1 MGATL
6 FDSYTNVIRVL
17 AMDGDPPVMA
27 EVTKAI
33 TTLNIVSLQL
43 RQMIQTQQRILPLP
57 PVTTMT
63 VVDATDTDSVEGPM
77 VGAVL
82 DSLGR

>member
-6 FDSYTNVIRVL
+6 FDSYMNIIRVL
-17 AMDGDPPVMA
+17 AMDGDPLVMA
-27 EVTKAI
+27 EVAKTI
-33 TTLNIVSLQL
+33 TIMNILLLQL
-43 RQMIQTQQRILPLP
+43 RWTIQTHQQILPL

-63 VVDATDTDSVEGPM
+63 VVDVMDAGLVEGPM

-82 DSLGR
+82 DSLGH

>member
-17 AMDGDPPVMA
+17 AMDGDPPVVVGVA
-27 EVTKAI
+27 KTI
-33 TTLNIVSLQL
+33 TTMNILLLQL
-43 RQMIQTQQRILPLP
+43 RQMIQTQQQILPL

-63 VVDATDTDSVEGPM
+63 MVDIMDVGLVKGPM
-77 VGAVL
+77 VGAIL
-82 DSLGR
+82 DSLGC

>member
-6 FDSYTNVIRVL
+6 FDSYMNIIRVL
-17 AMDGDPPVMA
+17 AMDGDPLVMV
-27 EVTKAI
+27 EVAKTI
-33 TTLNIVSLQL
+33 TIMNILLLQL
-43 RQMIQTQQRILPLP
+43 RWTIQTQQQILPL

-63 VVDATDTDSVEGPM
+63 VVDVMDAGLVEGPM

-82 DSLGR
+82 DSLGH